1 MKNGVNQHK
10 YILKVKKIREANIEG
25 STVLHHPHVERK
37 IPDILICNMSKVII
51 WIPTQFPIWLI
62 LKSPLKETIF
72 PKKFL
77 KRHLQS
83 TLKANGLN

>member
-62 LKSPLKETIF
+62 LKSSFFQT
-72 PKKFL
+72 FL
-77 KRHLQS
+77 TEKGG
-83 TLKANGLN
+83 KIK